1 MRICE
6 FRNKQVINVSDC
18 KVLGFVADIDFDTC
32 SGCIL
37 TIIVP
42 GPAKFCGLLGHEIE
56 YVIPFKCVKC
66 IGPDAILV
74 DVDIE
79 KIAKKCISM
88 LKSYII

>member
-56 YVIPFKCVKC
+56 YVIPFKCVNC

-79 KIAKKCISM
+79 KIAKKCI
-88 LKSYII
+88 

>member
-6 FRNKQVINVSDC
+6 FINKQVINVSDC

-79 KIAKKCISM
+79 KIAKKCI
-88 LKSYII
+88 

>member
-74 DVDIE
+74 DVDVE
-79 KIAKKCISM
+79 KVAKKCI
-88 LKSYII
+88 

>member
-1 MRICE
+1 MRRCE

-79 KIAKKCISM
+79 KIAKKCI
-88 LKSYII
+88 

>member
-66 IGPDAILV
+66 IGPDVILV

-79 KIAKKCISM
+79 KIAKKCI
-88 LKSYII
+88 

>member
-1 MRICE
+1 MRICD

-79 KIAKKCISM
+79 KIAKKCI
-88 LKSYII
+88 

>member
-6 FRNKQVINVSDC
+6 FRNKQLINVSDC

-79 KIAKKCISM
+79 KIAKKCI
-88 LKSYII
+88 

>member
-6 FRNKQVINVSDC
+6 FRNKQVINVCDC

-42 GPAKFCGLLGHEIE
+42 GPARFCGLLGHEIE

-79 KIAKKCISM
+79 KIANKCI
-88 LKSYII
+88 